1 MAAYVTKAD
10 ANHND
15 SSLSP
20 KVWKQ
25 DDFKKLYFFVRNASN
40 YFIILDLLKNFS
52 KTGKYTTK
60 R

>member
-25 DDFKKLYFFVRNASN
+25 DDFKKLYFLSGMLVITS
-40 YFIILDLLKNFS
+40 
-52 KTGKYTTK
+52 
-60 R
+60 